1 MLRFFVFCF
10 NIVLFIVTMKH
21 LEEVG
26 ETYWEHFLAAAS
38 VSHKLAV
45 ASWCQLL
52 HAVIPSVDP
61 PYGCDLRSLIDYLE
75 SKLPENR
82 KKSEEEEELYTV
94 YGGD

>member
-1 MLRFFVFCF
+1 
-10 NIVLFIVTMKH
+10 MKH

-26 ETYWEHFLAAAS
+26 ETYWEHFLIAAS

-52 HAVIPSVDP
+52 HAFLP
-61 PYGCDLRSLIDYLE
+61 PVKPPCGCDLKSLIEYLE
-75 SKLPENR
+75 SRLPENR
-82 KKSEEEEELYTV
+82 SNSEEEDELYTI

>member
-1 MLRFFVFCF
+1 
-10 NIVLFIVTMKH
+10 MKH

-26 ETYWEHFLAAAS
+26 ETYWEHFLTAAG

-52 HAVIPSVDP
+52 HAVLPSVSP
-61 PYGCDLRSLIDYLE
+61 PCGCDLKSLIAHLE

-82 KKSEEEEELYTV
+82 NKPEEEEELYTV

>member
-1 MLRFFVFCF
+1 
-10 NIVLFIVTMKH
+10 MKH

-52 HAVIPSVDP
+52 HAVIPSISP
-61 PYGCDLRSLIDYLE
+61 PCGCDLKSLIKYLE
-75 SKLPENR
+75 DNLPENR
-82 KKSEEEEELYTV
+82 NKTEEEEELYTV